1 MAAELTKTINGQEF
15 KIVKLN
21 ALGQFN
27 LARKLISL
35 MTPSAGQKSTNE
47 FALLFEALSNMT
59 DKEANQLFCDL
70 FRSVS
75 VKEEKGRGWS
85 PLVSGSSL
93 MYDNLD
99 LSDYIDLAEA
109 VIELNLANF
118 FEHLT
123 EFLAR
128 FQTKAK

>member
-35 MTPSAGQKSTNE
+35 MAPSAGQSSTNE
-47 FALLFEALSNMT
+47 FALLFGALSNMT
-59 DKEANQLFCDL
+59 DKEANQFFCDL

-85 PLVSGSSL
+85 PLVSGSTL

-99 LSDYIDLAEA
+99 LSDYIDLAEV

-118 FEHLT
+118 FKHLT
-123 EFLAR
+123 DTLAR

>member
-47 FALLFEALSNMT
+47 FALLFGALSNMT

>member
-35 MTPSAGQKSTNE
+35 MTPSAGQSSTNE
-47 FALLFEALSNMT
+47 FALLFGALSNMT